1 MCNVQQAEV
10 APRPGPSVCRSLFG
24 PVDHAELSR
33 ELHSRLREMEEESNR
48 RWDFDFHRGVPLPSS
63 RYVWEE
69 RGGDSVPAFYRA
81 PHRAR
86 STSSTLHGPGDTQ
99 TEPSASPWSQPV
111 TSASTQTAN
120 SSAPNASQPAT
131 SASTQPAPNA
141 SQWSQPATSTQPAPN
156 TSQTAHPEP
165 NASQWCQ
172 ATQLEPSAS
181 QWCQAAPSANSSTQP
196 SPSASTEP
204 NRTQPALSASS
215 GPCKRSHPV
224 SHITGFFP
232 VKKKSKVV
240 KALSDKLHSHSP
252 ILTEHTPR
260 KMLR

>member
-1 MCNVQQAEV
+1 MIALFFLAPVGKMCNVQQAEV

-24 PVDHAELSR
+24 PVDRAELSR
-33 ELHSRLREMEEESNR
+33 ELRSRLREMEEESSR

-69 RGGDSVPAFYRA
+69 SGGDSVPAFYRA

-86 STSSTLHGPGDTQ
+86 GTTLHGPGDTQ
-99 TEPSASPWSQPV
+99 TEPSASLWSQPV
-111 TSASTQTAN
+111 TSTQTAPSAN

-141 SQWSQPATSTQPAPN
+141 SQWCQTAQPEPN
-156 TSQTAHPEP
+156 TSQ
-165 NASQWCQ
+165 WCP

-181 QWCQAAPSANSSTQP
+181 QWCQATPSANSSTQP
-196 SPSASTEP
+196 APSASPEP

-240 KALSDKLHSHSP
+240 KALCDTLHSHSP

>member
-10 APRPGPSVCRSLFG
+10 APRPGPAVCRSLFG

-33 ELHSRLREMEEESNR
+33 ELHSRLREIEEESSR
-48 RWDFDFHRGVPLPSS
+48 RWDFDFHREVPLPSS

-81 PHRAR
+81 PHRVR
-86 STSSTLHGPGDTQ
+86 GTNNTLQGPGDTQ
-99 TEPSASPWSQPV
+99 TEPSAS
-111 TSASTQTAN
+111 TQTAPN
-120 SSAPNASQPAT
+120 ANCIPPNASQPAT
-131 SASTQPAPNA
+131 SASTQP
-141 SQWSQPATSTQPAPN
+141 
-156 TSQTAHPEP
+156 EP
-165 NASQWCQ
+165 NASQRCQ
-172 ATQLEPSAS
+172 ATQPEPKAS
-181 QWCQAAPSANSSTQP
+181 QRCQAASSSPQPAPNASTELPNSTQPAAIVQPAPSSSTQ
-196 SPSASTEP
+196 P

-240 KALSDKLHSHSP
+240 KALCDKLHSHSP